1 MSHYP
6 VADELRA
13 FGFEWFDPDEPAS
26 LDRFLRA
33 PDEAL
38 LDRNQRLAREHFSFD
53 RMAGD
58 LRSLLDDAG
67 WLP

>member
-1 MSHYP
+1 
-6 VADELRA
+6 VASELRA
-13 FGFEWFDPDEPAS
+13 LGFEWFDPEDPTG
-26 LDRFLRA
+26 LDRFLRE

-53 RMAGD
+53 RMASE
-58 LRSLLDDAG
+58 LRTLLDDAG

>member
-1 MSHYP
+1 M
-6 VADELRA
+6 E
-13 FGFEWFDPDEPAS
+13 

-33 PDEAL
+33 PDEAR

-53 RMAGD
+53 RMVGK
-58 LRSLLDDAG
+58 LRALLDGSG